1 MKINQ
6 LVEEMD
12 LIKVYY
18 CKICKKLDDGSGN
31 Y

>member
-1 MKINQ
+1 MKINPTCGRNGCN
-6 LVEEMD
+6 
-12 LIKVYY
+12 KSYY